1 MRATERFITKRRLG
15 SHMAF
20 LGDYGS
26 GVRCICGE
34 PDTLGHVRRGC
45 YLYTDILP
53 DRKDELAQR
62 WTGCWAILSMLP
74 DLAGHNIVL
83 TNTAQSTTLRSGP
96 ALKSSGPPRPYR
108 WACTAVLRHLLL
120 PHHLQAALSAAGKL
134 HAPRSTASRTG
145 PKWSRHSPNITD

>member
-34 PDTLGHVRRGC
+34 PDTIGHVRRGC

-53 DRKDELAQR
+53 DSYEQYNSVEGSEETYKAILDRKDELAQR
-62 WTGCWAILSMLP
+62 WTGC
-74 DLAGHNIVL
+74 
-83 TNTAQSTTLRSGP
+83 
-96 ALKSSGPPRPYR
+96 
-108 WACTAVLRHLLL
+108 
-120 PHHLQAALSAAGKL
+120 
-134 HAPRSTASRTG
+134 
-145 PKWSRHSPNITD
+145 